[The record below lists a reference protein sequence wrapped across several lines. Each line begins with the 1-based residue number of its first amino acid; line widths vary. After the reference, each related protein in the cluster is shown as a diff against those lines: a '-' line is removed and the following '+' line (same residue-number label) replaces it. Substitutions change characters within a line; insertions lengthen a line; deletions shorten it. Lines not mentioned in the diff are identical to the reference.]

1 MVAGLWKCIQRVS
14 AQEACLCPVATNP
27 SFVPGAPRCTGV
39 LSMQAR
45 QCQWAL
51 RGTPRDNRDDAGSY
65 RGTALCC
72 AITRSDLGNPLRR
85 VNRLEA
91 AYLSDRRQNVRT
103 VPTQA
108 EPLRSCRVNLFCPS
122 LYVGHVVDRRCSR
135 MAAALHDISHW
146 P

>member
-1 MVAGLWKCIQRVS
+1 MDP
-14 AQEACLCPVATNP
+14 AC
-27 SFVPGAPRCTGV
+27 FCTGG
-39 LSMQAR
+39 LSLPSRNESELRSRGPASHWRPLSLCRLGSVSELSEGHHETTVTTQAATVAR
-45 QCQWAL
+45 H
-51 RGTPRDNRDDAGSY
+51 
-65 RGTALCC
+65 C
-72 AITRSDLGNPLRR
+72 AVPSLKRDLGNPQRR

-91 AYLSDRRQNVRT
+91 AYLSDRRPNVRT

-122 LYVGHVVDRRCSR
+122 LYVGHVVDQRCSR